1 MKISDLVNIKS
12 EINRI
17 KTMLTVM
24 LMMGVATFW
33 IFIYW
38 TSYMKT
44 WGERKGPIGWP
55 IVGNLFQIRSD
66 PLGVLTDWW
75 YKYGDVYSVKL
86 GMNKVTIINGYDAVK
101 RASLD
106 RNLASRPPL
115 AIYSEYLSGDSMSFD
130 AYGDRLIQ
138 MRRHSLTLLK
148 RRKSMVG
155 EAAADHLDQLIE
167 NWSRL
172 EVVDP
177 ADGITT
183 TVANVLFAVFF
194 NRCKN
199 SDVKQH
205 LLNILLSPNV
215 STELF
220 ALGNQTA
227 SFPFLPR
234 RKQKNGAVRS
244 RMSKLVD
251 AVFDCALE
259 YGMTEFLFELNRIG
273 MLTNVAEFLSAGVE
287 TSTATILWLLLFIAE
302 RKDIQATVYK
312 EISRVSSN
320 NNCPLENAYDKRGEM
335 PVTEACIIEVLRKVF
350 ALTFNKR
357 LMISLAILLKV
368 KTKIIL
374 SVMQDLILIT
384 SSLDLVSFKKF
395 FY

>member
-1 MKISDLVNIKS
+1 
-12 EINRI
+12 
-17 KTMLTVM
+17 
-24 LMMGVATFW
+24 
-33 IFIYW
+33 
-38 TSYMKT
+38 
-44 WGERKGPIGWP
+44 
-55 IVGNLFQIRSD
+55 
-66 PLGVLTDWW
+66 
-75 YKYGDVYSVKL
+75 
-86 GMNKVTIINGYDAVK
+86 
-101 RASLD
+101 
-106 RNLASRPPL
+106 
-115 AIYSEYLSGDSMSFD
+115 
-130 AYGDRLIQ
+130 